1 MLQDSD
7 CNDNFH
13 GNHLGVSSDYQ
24 WSIFEMRNE
33 YSTIHAYKWYMS
45 DTHSPYVCLYFK
57 NGLNYNGY
65 NQKHSHMSY
74 TTLMV

>member
-45 DTHSPYVCLYFK
+45 DTYSPYMSIFEKCAELTMITIRNIVICLIQ
-57 NGLNYNGY
+57 L
-65 NQKHSHMSY
+65 
-74 TTLMV
+74 

>member
-7 CNDNFH
+7 CNENFH
-13 GNHLGVSSDYQ
+13 GSHLGVSSDYQ

-33 YSTIHAYKWYMS
+33 WYMS
-45 DTHSPYVCLYFK
+45 DTYSPYICLYLK

-65 NQKHSHMSY
+65 NQKHSHMSF